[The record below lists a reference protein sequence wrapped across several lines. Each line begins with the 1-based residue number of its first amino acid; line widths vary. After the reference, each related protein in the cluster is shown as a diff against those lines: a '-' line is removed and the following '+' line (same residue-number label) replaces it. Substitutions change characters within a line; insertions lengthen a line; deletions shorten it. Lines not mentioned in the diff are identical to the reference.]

1 MRPSAGPPSVDWVE
15 AAARSGPALGTS
27 VASGPLGV
35 DAAPAVATATPASL
49 AEAAGGASGVG
60 SDPAPVALGAAG
72 EDPGRVAVGVGRSVG
87 VAVGRGVVRGVGFGV
102 GGGVGFGQSPAIVGG
117 TWLDWLW
124 YRKPSASPS
133 WRTTL
138 EIPTLE
144 YCQDPLPRATNSAQ
158 NGLVPV
164 QQLGG

>member
-1 MRPSAGPPSVDWVE
+1 M
-15 AAARSGPALGTS
+15 S
-27 VASGPLGV
+27 VATGPGGLE
-35 DAAPAVATATPASL
+35 AAPAVATATPASL
-49 AEAAGGASGVG
+49 ADAAGEGSGVG
-60 SDPAPVALGAAG
+60 GDPAAAALGAAG
-72 EDPGRVAVGVGRSVG
+72 DDPGRVTVGVGGSVG
-87 VAVGRGVVRGVGFGV
+87 GAVGRGVGWGVGFGV

-117 TWLDWLW
+117 AWLDWLW
-124 YRKPSASPS
+124 YRNPSASPS

-138 EIPTLE
+138 EIPRLE